1 MTEKAPKPLPDL
13 ARILWAARIDACAN
27 RWHLNNRTIPDLK
40 TLAATSKDRRLHEAV
55 KHVEAA
61 IGLTDALL
69 DELRTA
75 LDYMQTQPVEAPQDQ
90 QRETA

>member
-1 MTEKAPKPLPDL
+1 MIEKAPKPLPDL
-13 ARILWAARIDACAN
+13 ARILWTARIDACAN
-27 RWHLNNRTIPDLK
+27 RWHLNHRTIPDLK

-75 LDYMQTQPVEAPQDQ
+75 LDYMQPVEAPEDQ
-90 QRETA
+90 QREPA